1 MKILLLI
8 ITLFIAIIDF
18 KHKTID
24 KQIIKF
30 GFIICLFFKFFILK
44 EYALYSNILSDL
56 FILIIFLPIYMYSK
70 NIIGGGDI
78 KLFIFL
84 GFFLELKTTIIL
96 IFLSFNIGGI
106 ISLILIMFKIKN
118 KKDNIAFAPMIFISL
133 LILNIYII

>member
-18 KHKTID
+18 KHKIID

-30 GFIICLFFKFFILK
+30 GFIICLFFKLFILK
-44 EYALYSNILSDL
+44 EYALYSNILSAL

-70 NIIGGGDI
+70 NLIGGGDI